1 MREILFRGANNDNR
15 WFYGYINQYIADD
28 VTIDSWNETISSG
41 DFYIHDCYEGAI
53 HKVFQNSVGQYTGFE
68 DRNGE
73 KIFEGDILKISSQTN
88 GSFLSI
94 VIFDSD
100 SFKVNI
106 LCLHNEFLSS
116 QVLNLSTIFNE
127 KFSVKIIGNIFD
139 NDIKRLL
146 NEVK

>member
-1 MREILFRGANNDNR
+1 MREILFRGKCVDNDEWIEGIAFPHDNR
-15 WFYGYINQYIADD
+15 GEVTMFRQHPADGSL
-28 VTIDSWNETISSG
+28 IG
-41 DFYIHDCYEGAI
+41 DE
-53 HKVFQNSVGQYTGFE
+53 VVSNTVGQYTGFK
-68 DRNGE
+68 DCHKK

>member
-1 MREILFRGANNDNR
+1 MFR
-15 WFYGYINQYIADD
+15 QHPADGSL
-28 VTIDSWNETISSG
+28 IG
-41 DFYIHDCYEGAI
+41 DE
-53 HKVFQNSVGQYTGFE
+53 VVSNTVGQYTGFK
-68 DRNGE
+68 DCNKK

-116 QVLNLSTIFNE
+116 QILNLSTIFNE

>member
-1 MREILFRGANNDNR
+1 MREILFRGKCVDNGEWIEGIAFPHDNR
-15 WFYGYINQYIADD
+15 GK
-28 VTIDSWNETISSG
+28 VTSNT
-41 DFYIHDCYEGAI
+41 
-53 HKVFQNSVGQYTGFE
+53 VGQYTGFK
-68 DRNGE
+68 DCHKK

-94 VIFDSD
+94 AIFDSD